1 MVPYS
6 VRNKYTQSLV
16 YDFKQHLPGN
26 AIDMGLRQDNPKIL
40 PIMAYET

>member
-6 VRNKYTQSLV
+6 VRNKYTQ